1 MDRRYTVF
9 RYFAYSLELLL
20 LFILQTTPR
29 LMPEILGSK
38 PLLLLPAVIT
48 IAFFEYEIPAMFF
61 GLAGGIMLDLGYSD
75 NIGFFAVT
83 LTLSCFFIGLVF
95 RDYLVISFFNAL
107 AFNAIFCSG
116 LILLFFLFGYVFAG
130 KGDILFY
137 FSRHYISR
145 IVYTFVCGII
155 LYFLNRFLYKSLRD
169 Y

>member
-1 MDRRYTVF
+1 
-9 RYFAYSLELLL
+9 
-20 LFILQTTPR
+20 
-29 LMPEILGSK
+29 MPEIFGSK

>member
-38 PLLLLPAVIT
+38 PLLLIPAVIT
-48 IAFFEYEIPAMFF
+48 IAFFENEIPAMFF

-75 NIGFFAVT
+75 NIGFFTFT

-116 LILLFFLFGYVFAG
+116 LILLFFIFSYIFAG

-145 IVYTFVCGII
+145 IIYTFVCGII
-155 LYFLNRFLYKSLRD
+155 LYFLNSFLYKSLRD